1 MKNIILI
8 ISMAGIFSA
17 CNPCKYTAKHP
28 ECGNLPDTI
37 KLTEKVIH
45 YETDI
50 VIKDSIIRDTVPC
63 DPTDPI
69 TIQKT
74 VYQTRFKTII
84 DTIYTNKVVDRINP
98 INTVLKAE
106 NEKLLQKNKL
116 KGKFNILLGIILLL
130 TILFFKIF
138 K

>member
-1 MKNIILI
+1 MKIYIVCIIILFA
-8 ISMAGIFSA
+8 S
-17 CNPCKYTAKHP
+17 CNPCKYVAKHS
-28 ECGNLPDTI
+28 ECFSPDTI

-50 VIKDSIIRDTVPC
+50 VIKDSIVRDTVPC

-98 INTVLKAE
+98 INAVLKSE

-116 KGKFNILLGIILLL
+116 KGKFNILLGIILML
-130 TILFFKIF
+130 TILYFKLF